1 VSPRGDRIAFFE
13 RPVAGD
19 TLGDLRVVD
28 RAGRVTTLATGYT
41 GSMGL
46 AWSADGRELWFAASR
61 IGGNPRQIYVVGL
74 AGRERVAVEVPGGV
88 ALADVS
94 RTGDLLISSGT
105 MWTEVRARVKGAP
118 EEAELPA
125 ADLAYLSDLADDGS
139 RVLGTDIGQGSGPSY
154 RFYVQ
159 RTDGSAPVW
168 LGDGDGQALSPD
180 GRFALALLARAS
192 PQQLLVV
199 PTGAGQ
205 ARVLEPGPVTEY
217 RRAVWDPTGRK
228 VVFTGAERKG
238 ESRLYVQDLAGG
250 PPRPVTPVGVELL
263 KIGRPVSPDGTRVAA
278 VGPDLIPTLYP
289 LAGGEPVGIPGLSE
303 EDVPLCFTPN
313 GRELIVA
320 RYKETPP
327 LVERVE
333 IATGKTRPWTG
344 MRRALPSGL
353 SSQYS
358 VLVTPDGASYAYSYL
373 RGMADLYFVKRL
385 R

>member
-1 VSPRGDRIAFFE
+1 MSFYAPEAPRWIHALRVSPRGDRIAFFE

-41 GSMGL
+41 ASIGL

-88 ALADVS
+88 ALLDVS

-125 ADLAYLSDLADDGS
+125 ADLSYLSDLADDGS
-139 RVLGTDIGQGSGPSY
+139 RVLGTDIGQGSGPNY

-217 RRAVWDPTGRK
+217 RRAVWDSTGRK

-250 PPRPVTPVGVELL
+250 PPRPMTPVGVELP

-278 VGPDLIPTLYP
+278 VGPDFIPALYP

-313 GRELIVA
+313 GRELFVA

-327 LVERVE
+327 LVERVD
-333 IATGKTRPWTG
+333 IATGKTRPWRGCAAPCPAARVAST
-344 MRRALPSGL
+344 A
-353 SSQYS
+353 SS
-358 VLVTPDGASYAYSYL
+358 
-373 RGMADLYFVKRL
+373 
-385 R
+385 